1 MLEMIS
7 HLPKITKLPNGT
19 PGEFPGGSVIKD
31 CVLWL
36 PKGTGSIPGWGT
48 KILKAERQGQPFPAL
63 TKQNNMYKKQNLKW
77 HISGHSHSILP
88 LPGNP

>member
-31 CVLWL
+31 CALSL
-36 PKGTGSIPGWGT
+36 PKGTGSIPGYGT
-48 KILKAERQGQPFPAL
+48 KILQAERHGQPSPAP
-63 TKQNNMYKKQNLKW
+63 TKQTK
-77 HISGHSHSILP
+77 
-88 LPGNP
+88 